1 MCILQLTV
9 EIITVLCTLIVQPPK
24 NIYGLLPFYFQ
35 LPTYQINGNGIV
47 SRVLLDKVL
56 FR

>member
-1 MCILQLTV
+1 MY
-9 EIITVLCTLIVQPPK
+9 IVQPPK
-24 NIYGLLPFYFQ
+24 NKESLKVGIYGLLPFYFQ

-47 SRVLLDKVL
+47 SHVLLDKVL